1 MNACNRRSSTSHN
14 TTICRSLVVDNCK
27 SPLFLIVFKPQSNHS
42 IDMHRIFFVRPHIL
56 PHLHRA
62 HGFEPFVLISVG
74 SIFRPFLRAFDRLG
88 TPGGHAAKP
97 RRLVR
102 NKENKRGLKIYEK
115 RVTRGHD
122 QRRRAR

>member
-1 MNACNRRSSTSHN
+1 
-14 TTICRSLVVDNCK
+14 
-27 SPLFLIVFKPQSNHS
+27 
-42 IDMHRIFFVRPHIL
+42 MHRIFFVRPHFL

-97 RRLVR
+97 RRLVG
-102 NKENKRGLKIYEK
+102 NKENKHGLKIYEK

-122 QRRRAR
+122 IIADGWTGAYNPHQYPLPPHAHSDKQTS